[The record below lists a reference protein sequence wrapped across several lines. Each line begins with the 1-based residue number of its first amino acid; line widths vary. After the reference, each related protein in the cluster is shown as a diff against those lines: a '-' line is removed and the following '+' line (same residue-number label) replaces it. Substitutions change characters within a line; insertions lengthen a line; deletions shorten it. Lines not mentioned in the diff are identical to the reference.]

1 MSFEVKNVISVNFS
15 KPTLFMAQK
24 LTFRRQSISSA
35 KNASHK
41 TLENNR
47 FVNLLPIHKRAAAE
61 RRIKGVRPAIAAV
74 IHQKSDIIMAALQT
88 TSDCKQHKMED
99 LTEKYRQEHNMY
111 TLNTRRVASKD
122 KDRKSVMNTNAKY
135 RAKIA
140 WSYNKTYM
148 RSEEADVE
156 SRKSHAKIVNFF
168 EVNRM
173 NNVKKRFLVK
183 K

>member
-1 MSFEVKNVISVNFS
+1 MI
-15 KPTLFMAQK
+15 PAL
-24 LTFRRQSISSA
+24 L
-35 KNASHK
+35 K